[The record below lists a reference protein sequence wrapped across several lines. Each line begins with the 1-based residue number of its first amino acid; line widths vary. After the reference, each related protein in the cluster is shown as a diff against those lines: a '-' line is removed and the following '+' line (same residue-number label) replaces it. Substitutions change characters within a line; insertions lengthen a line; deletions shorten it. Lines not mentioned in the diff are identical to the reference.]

1 MNAESRFDLETAIAT
16 WHRFMRSERSITT
29 EDADELESHLRDE
42 IDTLRNDGLGAEAA
56 FRQALHRMGTYTL
69 LERSYRRV
77 YWKKVRSE
85 HRVTDEILWRFSM
98 LKNYL
103 RLAVRRLRRQ
113 KGYTAINVL
122 GLSVGLACSFFIL
135 LWVQDELGY
144 DRFHA
149 QGDQLYRVMHNV
161 KYSDGRFDTWNEVPL
176 PLAEVLERQVPEIT
190 DAVLVTWE
198 MELAVARQN
207 EAFRERGLQASPALF
222 EIFSFPF
229 IQGDPHTALDD
240 PDAVVISEQ
249 LAQKYFGPDW
259 RTAGTVLGQPLRMD
273 NRKDF
278 TVAGVFKDVPRNST
292 LQFDFVLPIEEFIVR
307 NPWLETWQ
315 SSALR
320 LFVRL
325 RAGASMAEVS
335 AKIAPFI
342 TEHREEH
349 EGLSNTLFLQ
359 PYGDIHLYGD
369 FEAGQVAGGRID
381 YVRIFILIAFFI
393 LLIAC
398 INFMN
403 LATARS
409 MHRAR
414 EIGVR
419 KAIGA
424 TRGSLMRQ
432 FLGESMLV
440 ALLAFFFALL
450 LVALLLP
457 AFNDLTRK
465 SIAFGVLEPG
475 YWLIGLGLTL
485 LVGVV
490 SGSYPALFL
499 SSFNVVG
506 VLRRHLSRGKGGG
519 TVRRSLVV
527 FQFTMSVLLILGTLT
542 VYKQLDFIRNKNL
555 GWDREHV
562 VYMRLEGSARQ
573 QYEAFRQTLL
583 HKPGIVD
590 VTSASQTLLR
600 LGNSST
606 NVTWEGKHP
615 DDALSFHVINANYR
629 FVETMRITLKAGR
642 TFSEAF
648 GDESVSYIV
657 NERAAQAMGM
667 EEPVGHPLTLWD
679 QAGPIIGLVEDFHIR
694 SLYTPI
700 NPVIIRF
707 APRNA
712 RNLFVRMEAGKTAEA
727 LAGLEAVHEQFN
739 PGYPFAYRS
748 LEEGYEQL
756 YRSETVLG
764 TLAKVFAGIA
774 VFISCLGLFGLAAFT
789 AEQRTKEIGV
799 RKVLGASASSIVLL
813 LSREYTR
820 LVLIAFGVATPLAYL
835 AMHRWLNDF
844 AYRIE
849 IPWTF
854 FLIAGLLAVVVAW
867 LTVGYQSIKAARTD
881 PVRTLRYE

>member
-1 MNAESRFDLETAIAT
+1 MSDARFNLETAIAT
-16 WHRFMRSERSITT
+16 WHRLLRSERSITA

-42 IDTLRNDGLGAEAA
+42 VDALLDQGLGAEAA
-56 FRQALHRMGTYTL
+56 FRQARRRMGDYTL
-69 LERSYRRV
+69 LEQSYRRV

-85 HRVTDEILWRFSM
+85 RRAIDELRWRLS
-98 LKNYL
+98 LLTNYL
-103 RLAVRRLRRQ
+103 SLAIRRLRRQ

-135 LWVQDELGY
+135 LWVHDELRY

-149 QGDQLYRVMHNV
+149 QGDQLYRVLHTIH
-161 KYSDGRFDTWNEVPL
+161 YSDGRIDTWDEVPM
-176 PLAEVLERQVPEIT
+176 PLAAVLERQIPEII

-198 MELAVARQN
+198 MDLAVARQD

-229 IQGDPHTALDD
+229 IQGDPRTALDD
-240 PDAVVISEQ
+240 PDAVVISEK

-259 RTAGTVLGQPLRMD
+259 RTAGNVLGQSLLMD
-273 NRKDF
+273 NEKES
-278 TVAGVFKDVPRNST
+278 TVTGVFKDIPRNST
-292 LQFDFVLPIEEFIVR
+292 LQFDFVRPVEEFIAR
-307 NPWLETWQ
+307 NPWLESWE

-320 LFVRL
+320 LVVRL
-325 RAGASMAEVS
+325 REGAPMAAVS
-335 AKIAPFI
+335 AKIATLI
-342 TEHREEH
+342 TEHREAH
-349 EGLSNTLFLQ
+349 EGLSNTLSLQ
-359 PYGDIHLYGD
+359 PYGDTHLYGD
-369 FEAGQVAGGRID
+369 FEGGQVAGGRID
-381 YVRIFILIAFFI
+381 YVRLFILVAIFI

-440 ALLAFFFALL
+440 ALLAFFFAML
-450 LVALLLP
+450 LVVLLLP

-465 SIAFGVLEPG
+465 SLAIGFSEPG

-485 LVGVV
+485 VVGVV

-506 VLRRHLSRGKGGG
+506 VLRQRFTQGKGGR

-542 VYKQLDFIRNKNL
+542 VYEQLDFIRNKNL
-555 GWDREHV
+555 GWDRENV
-562 VYMRLEGSARQ
+562 VYMRLEGSALQ

-583 HKPGIVD
+583 QKPGIVD

-615 DDALSFHVINANYR
+615 DDALSFHVVNANYG
-629 FVETMRITLKAGR
+629 FVETMRIALKAGR
-642 TFSEAF
+642 TFSASF
-648 GDESVSYIV
+648 GSESTSYIV
-657 NERAAQAMGM
+657 NERAARAMGM
-667 EEPVGHPLTLWD
+667 EDPVGQQLTLWE
-679 QAGPIIGLVEDFHIR
+679 QEGPIIGLVDDFHSR
-694 SLYTPI
+694 SLYTAI

-712 RNLFVRMEAGKTAEA
+712 RNLFIRMEAGKTAEA
-727 LAGLEAVHEQFN
+727 LAGLETVHEQFN

-748 LEEGYEQL
+748 LEAGYEQL

-764 TLAKVFAGIA
+764 TLANVFAGIA

-799 RKVLGASASSIVLL
+799 RKVLGASVPSIVVL
-813 LSREYTR
+813 LSREFTR
-820 LVLIAFGVATPLAYL
+820 LVLIAFVVAAPLAYL
-835 AMHRWLNDF
+835 VMHRWLNDF
-844 AYRIE
+844 AYRID
-849 IPWTF
+849 IPWMF
-854 FLIAGLLAVVVAW
+854 FLIAGLLAIVIAW
-867 LTVGYQSIKAARTD
+867 LTVGYQSIKVARTD
-881 PVRTLRYE
+881 PVKTLRYE